1 MMIMMVFDDDYDDDF
16 NNGDLLIMVN
26 SYMQK

>member
-1 MMIMMVFDDDYDDDF
+1 MIMMVFDDDYDDDF